1 MVVSAQVTSGASCE
15 PPDAGPREPEQ
26 HAVFSVLLIE
36 DNEGDAFLVCDC
48 LMNSEPGRFKIT
60 QSDRL
65 ASGLACLSHENF
77 DLVLLDLSLP
87 DSDGFETFRRV
98 RESSPYTPIV
108 VLTGRDDLDLA
119 IMTTRAGGRTIFSSS
134 SPAANC

>member
-1 MVVSAQVTSGASCE
+1 MVVSAQVTIGASGE
-15 PPDAGPREPEQ
+15 PSDAGPREPEQ
-26 HAVFSVLLIE
+26 HAVYSVLLIE
-36 DNEGDAFLVCDC
+36 DNEADAYLVCDA
-48 LMNSEPGRFKIT
+48 LANSEPGRFKIT

-98 RESSPYTPIV
+98 RESSPSTPIV
-108 VLTGRDDLDLA
+108 VLTGLDDYDLA
-119 IMTTRAGGRTIFSSS
+119 IMTTRAGGRTICSSS
-134 SPAANC
+134 SSAANC